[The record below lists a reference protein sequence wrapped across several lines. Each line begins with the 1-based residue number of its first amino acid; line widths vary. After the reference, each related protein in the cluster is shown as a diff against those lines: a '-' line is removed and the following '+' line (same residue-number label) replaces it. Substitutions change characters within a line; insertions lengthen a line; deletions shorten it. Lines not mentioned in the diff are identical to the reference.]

1 MATKRLRQSGFS
13 LLELIIVLLV
23 MISLLAIAWPS
34 LQRPL
39 RRTTLS
45 EAAQTLRSAI
55 DDCRYHAIV
64 TGQPMFIE
72 LRQGEGLLHAGSFDD
87 FMMRDAA
94 GGGTAVPAPQ
104 PAVSEGLDSGRLLD
118 SSQSSLKTWKLPEP
132 VVISSV
138 RWTLADPVEQ
148 FGTIPT
154 AESDAL
160 AEVQADSMVDL
171 DTDLDNITGTP
182 QQTWW
187 LPLVA
192 TGQGRDATIIL
203 NDSTVNQ
210 QITVTFASAT
220 GALEINR

>member
-1 MATKRLRQSGFS
+1 MATNRLRQSGFS
-13 LLELIIVLLV
+13 LLELIIVLVV
-23 MISLLAIAWPS
+23 MISLLAIAWPN

-55 DDCRYHAIV
+55 DDCRYHAMV

-72 LRQGEGLLHAGSFDD
+72 FRQGEGLVRAGSFDD
-87 FMMRDAA
+87 FMNPDAA
-94 GGGTAVPAPQ
+94 GVGTAVSAPQ
-104 PAVSEGLDSGRLLD
+104 PAANEKLGNNQLPVAH
-118 SSQSSLKTWKLPEP
+118 QSSLRTWRLPHP
-132 VVISSV
+132 VVISLV
-138 RWTLADPVEQ
+138 RWTLTDPVEES
-148 FGTIPT
+148 GPAPIT
-154 AESDAL
+154 ESDAL
-160 AEVQADSMVDL
+160 AEVQSNSMIDL
-171 DTDLDNITGTP
+171 DKDLDANPGAS

-203 NDSTVNQ
+203 TDSTVNQ

-220 GALEINR
+220 GALEISR